1 MDKGCPGNKPN
12 KDMRAVKSEM
22 ALGSSELPHLARME
36 GSFNMEMVYWSDSMK
51 KYMHLSLRKSKV
63 FEWWLDIIRAEL

>member
-36 GSFNMEMVYWSDSMK
+36 GSFNMEMVYWSDNMK
-51 KYMHLSLRKSKV
+51 KLHALKSKK
-63 FEWWLDIIRAEL
+63 I

>member
-1 MDKGCPGNKPN
+1 
-12 KDMRAVKSEM
+12 MRAVKSEM

-51 KYMHLSLRKSKV
+51 KLHALKSKK
-63 FEWWLDIIRAEL
+63 I